1 MALAILGPEFERIF
15 NFCLVRIVEQGHL
28 CGTFLWEKWFGCGS
42 IAERGPQTVEK
53 GTFNCWSCSRTLEK
67 KDSVKEMQRWISA
80 LTPVEQQKYQSGLT
94 SQNLNKACNDLLKK
108 SQKLGKNKKKEE
120 LELLRQSL
128 FYLPGWNARMAR
140 KQLTPK

>member
-1 MALAILGPEFERIF
+1 MGPFCGKNGLDVAALQSEDLKPLKREHLTVG
-15 NFCLVRIVEQGHL
+15 LVLE
-28 CGTFLWEKWFGCGS
+28 LW
-42 IAERGPQTVEK
+42 
-53 GTFNCWSCSRTLEK
+53 K
-67 KDSVKEMQRWISA
+67 KKTVKEMQRWISA

-140 KQLTPK
+140 EQLTPK

>member
-1 MALAILGPEFERIF
+1 
-15 NFCLVRIVEQGHL
+15 
-28 CGTFLWEKWFGCGS
+28 
-42 IAERGPQTVEK
+42 
-53 GTFNCWSCSRTLEK
+53 
-67 KDSVKEMQRWISA
+67 MQRRISA
-80 LTPVEQQKYQSGLT
+80 LTLVEQQKYQSGLT

-140 KQLTPK
+140 EQLTPK